1 MSVLYFSTM
10 KRDLYQVLEVNPRAS
25 TAVIE
30 AAWRALMKDAHPDT
44 GASVNGSRATDLN
57 EAHDTLTDTLKRKD
71 YDRAN
76 QDLGKTVG
84 SYKLLGQIAEGG
96 FGRTYKAEHK
106 VLKELVCIKD
116 CSNVSLAETSMLVE
130 ECRVLWDLRH
140 YALPAMRDLI
150 QLEDGRVLMVMSY
163 IPGLTLEQTIT
174 KLKGPMDPESV
185 MWISERIINALNYV
199 HRHGVI
205 HGDLKPQNIIIQED
219 KHMAVMVDFGLSLVK
234 PTHTSEAKGYTP
246 FFAPPEEITG
256 KPLVPESD
264 YYSLGMTMLYAL
276 GGGPEYVERKM
287 VPKDV
292 PDEICSF
299 VKRLIARD
307 VNARPQYGKASD
319 DLGDMI
325 SEVRTK
331 VFGRTSSGMKPIFG
345 KKPTVVRH

>member
-1 MSVLYFSTM
+1 M

-25 TAVIE
+25 VTVIE
-30 AAWRALMKDAHPDT
+30 AAYRALMKEVHPDV
-44 GASVNGSRATDLN
+44 GASVHGSRATDLN

-71 YDRAN
+71 YDRSR

-150 QLEDGRVLMVMSY
+150 QLDDDRVLMVMSY
-163 IPGLTLEQTIT
+163 IPGLTLAQTIE

-185 MWISERIINALNYV
+185 MWISERIINALNYI

-234 PTHTSEAKGYTP
+234 PTHISEAKGYTP

-276 GGGPEYVERKM
+276 GGGPEHVERKT

-292 PDEICSF
+292 PDEICDF

-307 VNARPQYGKASD
+307 INSRPQYGKASD

-325 SEVRTK
+325 SQVRAK
-331 VFGRTSSGMKPIFG
+331 VFGRTSSSMKPIFG
-345 KKPTVVRH
+345 KKPSVVRSH

>member
-1 MSVLYFSTM
+1 MLYSLTM
-10 KRDLYQVLEVNPRAS
+10 KRDPYLVLQVNPRAS
-25 TAVIE
+25 DVVIE
-30 AAWRALMKDAHPDT
+30 AAWRALMKDLHPDT
-44 GASVNGSRATDLN
+44 GVSVNGVRATDLN
-57 EAHDTLTDTLKRKD
+57 EAHDLLADPFKRKD
-71 YDRAN
+71 YDRAR

-163 IPGLTLEQTIT
+163 IPGLTLAQTIE

-185 MWISERIINALNYV
+185 MWISERIINALNYI

-234 PTHTSEAKGYTP
+234 PTHISEAKGYTP

-264 YYSLGMTMLYAL
+264 YYSLGMTMLCAL
-276 GGGPEYVERKM
+276 GGGTQFVERKE
-287 VPKDV
+287 VPRDL

-307 VNARPQYGKASD
+307 VNARPQYGKVSD

-345 KKPTVVRH
+345 KKPSVVRH